1 MHVISYICCK
11 QMCLSLVET
20 MMLMIYV
27 FVATG
32 VGNISVYMQER
43 MYFTC

>member
-1 MHVISYICCK
+1 MNVLI
-11 QMCLSLVET
+11 SLVET
-20 MMLMIYV
+20 MMLVIYV
-27 FVATG
+27 CVATS